1 MHCLIISVGYTFP
14 PDYLWYR
21 GSATADKVLKYYVIV
36 LYFLYKMVFGMYI
49 IARGGKSQLVLAR
62 PSCVFSGSSQIVISS
77 WLGEPKNFAH
87 NMIGKV
93 ILLRFKK
100 SNTRKWINFGYFSK
114 TKFNFLKMFWLE
126 PNNFA
131 NTLWLGPSRIIW
143 QSILAQLELEFF
155 GSFHPYS

>member
-1 MHCLIISVGYTFP
+1 MLKLMFGMLEGTLVSISIITHQEKIEHKMHCLIISVGYTFP

-77 WLGEPKNFAH
+77 WLGEPE
-87 NMIGKV
+87 
-93 ILLRFKK
+93 R
-100 SNTRKWINFGYFSK
+100 
-114 TKFNFLKMFWLE
+114 
-126 PNNFA
+126 A
-131 NTLWLGPSRIIW
+131 N
-143 QSILAQLELEFF
+143 
-155 GSFHPYS
+155 SFT

>member
-77 WLGEPKNFAH
+77 WLGEPKRADLFYIKKVKSMHAKYFYLNFCDFIKILAH
-87 NMIGKV
+87 
-93 ILLRFKK
+93 
-100 SNTRKWINFGYFSK
+100 FSK
-114 TKFNFLKMFWLE
+114 FSIKNVGLFWLE
-126 PNNFA
+126 LNF
-131 NTLWLGPSRIIW
+131 LWLV
-143 QSILAQLELEFF
+143 LARAKYFCKPTLARLGLSQNF
-155 GSFHPYS
+155 